1 MSKLWGH
8 LLSVCCLLASKIAP
22 ANPLYIEPWLD
33 YIKGER
39 FFNPLAHPL
48 RPSPLLSKHF
58 EVKRK
63 IVHDNMRNL
72 EVECVESGQWVG

>member
-22 ANPLYIEPWLD
+22 ANPLHKTLAGLH
-33 YIKGER
+33 KGER

-48 RPSPLLSKHF
+48 RPSPPLSKHF

-63 IVHDNMRNL
+63 IVHHNMKNL
-72 EVECVESGQWVG
+72 EV